1 MRGIKTFA
9 ALVLS
14 GGLAACTAAAPPLQ
28 PVPLVAVPGP
38 TKTEAEFRQDDTAC
52 RAAAVVLPAN
62 PSTPSTR
69 PAAPS
74 TPTAAPS
81 NGQATNPVAGQAQ
94 DSAPP
99 GLVYLRCMEA
109 RQNVVQP
116 LAPAQPVLYGYYAP
130 YPIYD
135 SYPFYYGGYPFFYGG
150 FGVGFFSGG
159 YGRHYGGFHH
169 HGFHGGGFHGGG
181 FGHGGFHR

>member
-1 MRGIKTFA
+1 MRGIRAFA

-14 GGLAACTAAAPPLQ
+14 GGLAGCTAAAPPLQ
-28 PVPLVAVPGP
+28 PAPLVAVPGP
-38 TKTEAEFRQDDTAC
+38 TKTEAEFHQDDTAC
-52 RAAAVVLPAN
+52 RAAAALPAN

-69 PAAPS
+69 PAAAS
-74 TPTAAPS
+74 TPTAVPS
-81 NGQATNPVAGQAQ
+81 NGQAANAIAGQVQEAP
-94 DSAPP
+94 PP

-109 RQNVVQP
+109 RQNTVQP
-116 LAPAQPVLYGYYAP
+116 LVPAQPVLYGYYAP

-135 SYPFYYGGYPFFYGG
+135 SYPFYYRSYPFFYGG

-181 FGHGGFHR
+181 FGHGGFHHR